1 MKKVIG
7 IAVLLLLVPQ
17 TALAVIT
24 FHELDQNTFTVSHA
38 VKWTG
43 GRGVAMDV
51 VYEKAAS
58 LCIAAGYTHLV
69 VLSQESNAGGE
80 YESANA
86 TVNVK
91 FFQETGESRIA
102 CHVKATEKYIKQA
115 AKKLDNQGYTG
126 PPPVDTSAEAET
138 TESHC
143 TVEQITAMSK
153 AGMTD
158 AQIKAACAEKN

>member
-1 MKKVIG
+1 M
-7 IAVLLLLVPQ
+7 
-17 TALAVIT
+17 
-24 FHELDQNTFTVSHA
+24 
-38 VKWTG
+38 
-43 GRGVAMDV
+43 

-91 FFQETGESRIA
+91 FFQETGEGRID
-102 CHVKATEKYIKQA
+102 CSVKA
-115 AKKLDNQGYTG
+115 
-126 PPPVDTSAEAET
+126 